1 MDPLSDPTVLVVD
14 DESAHREILA
24 RVLARK
30 APRVL
35 TAASGEEALG
45 ILEKERP
52 GLVFLDVRMPGMSG
66 IDVLAWIRERGL
78 DSRVVML
85 TAFAEVEDA
94 VRAMKLGASDYLRK
108 PLDLAWVEDVL
119 DSFLG
124 KEEEGSAEEDPPL
137 PLPEGIVAASPS
149 MRQVLREVAAAAG
162 TEAPILLLGESGTG
176 KEVLASLIHRW
187 SPRKEGPFVGLN
199 LAAFPEGLVESELFG
214 HEKGAFTGAA
224 SAKAG
229 HLESARG
236 GTLFLDEIGELP
248 LAVQPK
254 LLRVLENRKTFRVG
268 GKKEIDLDFRLVTA
282 TNRNLEKEIEEG
294 RFRLDLYYRIAV
306 IEIEIPPLRDRKEEI
321 LPLARL
327 FCAASSKTPKSLSQA
342 TVDRLLAYDWP
353 GNVRE
358 LKNCMQRACILS
370 PGDWILPEHLPPRVA
385 GKGPLPPPA
394 QASAPGERA
403 VEPLEEV
410 EKRAILEAVR
420 KCGGNKSKAAREL
433 GISRKKLTYKL
444 KEYGVE

>member
-1 MDPLSDPTVLVVD
+1 MTSMEEFTVLVVD
-14 DESAHREILA
+14 DEGAHREILA

-30 APRVL
+30 GPRVL
-35 TAASGEEALG
+35 KASSGEEALAV
-45 ILEKERP
+45 LERESP
-52 GLVFLDVRMPGMSG
+52 ALVFLDVKMPGMSG
-66 IDVLAWIRERGL
+66 IDVLEEMRKRGI
-78 DSRVVML
+78 DSRVIVL

-108 PLDLAWVEDVL
+108 PLDLAWVEDL
-119 DSFLG
+119 LEEFLG
-124 KEEEGSAEEDPPL
+124 AGPREEEGDLPH
-137 PLPEGIVAASPS
+137 PLPEGILAESPS
-149 MRQVLREVAAAAG
+149 MRQVLREAAAASE
-162 TEAPILLLGESGTG
+162 TDVPILLLGESGTG
-176 KEVLASLIHRW
+176 KEVLASLIHSW
-187 SPRKEGPFVGLN
+187 SRRRGGPFVALN

-214 HEKGAFTGAA
+214 HEKGAFTGAV
-224 SAKAG
+224 SRKEG
-229 HLESARG
+229 HLENARG

-248 LAVQPK
+248 PAVQPK
-254 LLRVLENRKTFRVG
+254 LLRVLESRRSYRVG
-268 GKKEIDLDFRLVTA
+268 GKEEVELDFRLVTA
-282 TNRNLEKEIEEG
+282 TNRNLEKEVEAG
-294 RFRLDLYYRIAV
+294 RFRMDLYYRIAV
-306 IEIEIPPLRDRKEEI
+306 IEIEIPPLRERKEEI

-327 FCAASSKTPKSLSQA
+327 FCDLYSSKPKSLSQA
-342 TVDRLLAYDWP
+342 TMDRLLAYDWP

-385 GKGPLPPPA
+385 GGEGSPLGPSKEEGP
-394 QASAPGERA
+394 